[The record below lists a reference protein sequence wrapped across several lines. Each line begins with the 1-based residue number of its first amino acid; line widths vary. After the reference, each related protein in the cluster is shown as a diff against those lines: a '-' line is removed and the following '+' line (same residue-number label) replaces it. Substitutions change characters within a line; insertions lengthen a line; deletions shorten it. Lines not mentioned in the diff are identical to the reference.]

1 MRGKRHNHIKFSLEL
16 GTPIMSTKI
25 TAMITVLIAFVLGLA
40 VLMNYA
46 KFERTFN
53 SLIQSRLAF
62 LVQDL
67 RDTLEFGLDL
77 GLDPAV
83 MANTAAI
90 LTREAAQDPHILS
103 ISVFN
108 EQGRILHQ
116 YQSELLKHYPVAPL
130 TPAWLKTVLQTT
142 SKTPQHASD
151 PETLMVGIPLINN
164 FGRTVGGLILR
175 YDRSFHDQELQQ
187 TLFSLIRAALLI
199 LAAAS
204 LIALLSVWLLFRDTR
219 RELRQVRIALEDF
232 LENQQSPALRQAG
245 DSVLAALEVAAE
257 KKSQEFQQ
265 RLIMADRIL
274 RLEKQLAGQAP
285 HESERRGEEIR

>member
-1 MRGKRHNHIKFSLEL
+1 M
-16 GTPIMSTKI
+16 PIKI
-25 TAMITVLIAFVLGLA
+25 TATVTVLIAFVLGLA

-53 SLIQSRLAF
+53 GLTQSRLAF

-77 GLDPAV
+77 GLDPAA

-108 EQGRILHQ
+108 QQGRILHQ
-116 YQSELLKHYPVAPL
+116 YQNELLTHHPVAPI
-130 TPAWLKTVLQTT
+130 ASGWLKTVLRTT

-151 PETLMVGIPLINN
+151 SQTLMVGIPLINN

-175 YDRSFHDQELQQ
+175 YDRSFHDQELQR
-187 TLFSLIRAALLI
+187 TLFRLIRAALLI

-204 LIALLSVWLLFRDTR
+204 LIALLGVWLMFRDAW
-219 RELRQVRIALEDF
+219 RELRQVRDALEGF
-232 LENQQSPALRQAG
+232 VENPQGPSLQQDG
-245 DSVLAALEVAAE
+245 GFGLAALQSAAE
-257 KKSQEFQQ
+257 LKSREFQQ
-265 RLIMADRIL
+265 RLIQADRIL
-274 RLEKQLAGQAP
+274 RLEQHLEQQLAGQTP
-285 HESERRGEEIR
+285 DGGEHQDKGKGT

>member
-1 MRGKRHNHIKFSLEL
+1 MLV
-16 GTPIMSTKI
+16 KI
-25 TAMITVLIAFVLGLA
+25 TATITVLIAFVLGLA

-53 SLIQSRLAF
+53 GLMQSRLAF

-77 GLDPAV
+77 GLDPAA

-108 EQGRILHQ
+108 EQGRILYQ
-116 YQSELLKHYPVAPL
+116 YQSKLLDLHPVTPL
-130 TPAWLKTVLQTT
+130 TPAWLEIVLQTA
-142 SKTPQHASD
+142 SKTPQHISD

-187 TLFSLIRAALLI
+187 TLFNLIRVALLI
-199 LAAAS
+199 LIAAS
-204 LIALLSVWLLFRDTR
+204 LVALLSVWLLFRSTR
-219 RELRQVRIALEDF
+219 HELRQVCIALEDF
-232 LENQQSPALRQAG
+232 LENQQRPASPHAG

-257 KKSQEFQQ
+257 QKSQEFQQ
-265 RLIMADRIL
+265 RLILAGRIL
-274 RLEKQLAGQAP
+274 HLEQRLAGQAP
-285 HESERRGEEIR
+285 HGSERRREGV

>member
-1 MRGKRHNHIKFSLEL
+1 M
-16 GTPIMSTKI
+16 PVKI
-25 TAMITVLIAFVLGLA
+25 TATITVLIAFVLGLA

-53 SLIQSRLAF
+53 GLMQSRLAF

-77 GLDPAV
+77 GLDPAA

-90 LTREAAQDPHILS
+90 LTREAAHDPHILS

-108 EQGRILHQ
+108 EQGHILYQ
-116 YQSELLKHYPVAPL
+116 YQSKLLDPHPVTPL
-130 TPAWLKTVLQTT
+130 TPAWLETVLQTA
-142 SKTPQHASD
+142 SKTPQHISD

-187 TLFSLIRAALLI
+187 TLFNLIRAALLI
-199 LAAAS
+199 LIAAS
-204 LIALLSVWLLFRDTR
+204 LVALLSVWLLFRSTR

-232 LENQQSPALRQAG
+232 LENQQRPASPHAG

-257 KKSQEFQQ
+257 QKSREFQQ
-265 RLIMADRIL
+265 RLILANRIL
-274 RLEKQLAGQAP
+274 RLEQRLAGQAP
-285 HESERRGEEIR
+285 HGSERQHEGV